1 MSKSTFDDKVNSS
14 INLIRPAEQRV
25 ARFFMENR
33 EETLIG
39 SASSL
44 ARKVGTSDA
53 TVIRTVKALG
63 FSGMEEMRRSLADDL
78 RGNQS
83 PSNRLAR
90 TLSDVGDDLISA
102 LDLTLDIHQNALERL
117 RRDLTAEE
125 FKSAVH
131 YIVASKRTYIFGIGP
146 SSAMANYFSIQ
157 LERFGIKANSLTQT
171 GLLLA
176 DQLLHL
182 EQGDL
187 MMIFAY
193 GRIYP
198 ELATILDQANR
209 RGVSTVLFSDT
220 LGAKLRDRVDLVLSV
235 QRGRTDML
243 SMHTTTLALIEALL
257 VGVAKT
263 QPEKTMASLQTLN
276 ELRANV
282 VGRRM
287 DLPAA

>member
-1 MSKSTFDDKVNSS
+1 MNEQLFEDRVNAH
-14 INLIRPAEQRV
+14 IGQIRQAEQRV
-25 ARFFMENR
+25 ARFFLDNR

-44 ARKVGTSDA
+44 ANQVGTSDA

-63 FSGMEEMRRSLADDL
+63 FSGMDEMRRNLA
-78 RGNQS
+78 NEMQANPS

-90 TLSDVGDDLISA
+90 TLNEVNDELISA
-102 LDLTLDIHQNALERL
+102 LDLTLDIHQQSLERL
-117 RRDLTAEE
+117 RHDI
-125 FKSAVH
+125 KSEDFEKAIK
-131 YIVASKRTYIFGIGP
+131 YIVDANRAYIFGIGP

-157 LERFGIKANSLTQT
+157 LERFGIQAVSLTQT

-176 DQLLHL
+176 DRLLHL
-182 EQGDL
+182 KQGDL

-193 GRIYP
+193 ERVYP
-198 ELATILDQANR
+198 ELVTILDQAAKHN
-209 RGVSTVLFSDT
+209 VSTVLFSDT
-220 LGAKLRDRVDLVLSV
+220 LGPKLDDQVNLTLSV

-263 QPEKTMASLQTLN
+263 QPEETMASLKLLN
-276 ELRANV
+276 QIRAEV
-282 VGRRM
+282 AGKRM
-287 DLPAA
+287 DIPSR